1 VLARPLQTALVLVM
15 LAGCGRTQLQ
25 PWGTSVDASAP
36 TDVPSDGLLDGSSDL
51 LPDVSGP
58 VDGAGL
64 GDGAVSDGGDAGTD
78 AGVDMSPLPCTALH
92 QLFGTGPLTARRARQ
107 ALFTPNGR
115 TLLLRVAGEGGA
127 PDDLLRVALPSSGVT
142 TLVAGVNAAEWLSK
156 EGAGKLLLTRPGGA
170 LTAFALDGTAVRTL
184 IGASCEHVSAP
195 DGTRVYAL
203 HDCDAAGTSGVLAA
217 IDVATGTTT
226 TLSTAAAPHTLV
238 VSPDSQWAAY
248 QSGPGDGAAA
258 VGTVHVVDRGNTDY
272 ALAFLAGTRRVA
284 FTPANQLLFM
294 TASDPDPLALADIYR
309 HVPGSGSVLRVAE
322 SRNVGPAGYHLS
334 PDGALLLAA
343 RFPPASAMLDELYA
357 VHLDGSGETLL
368 ASNLAP
374 YQNNQ
379 LGPSA
384 FAFSADGRRA
394 IYISNNFNNT
404 SSVSVF
410 GGTITV
416 LAAGTAFAVSPRG
429 DWLAVIDRIG
439 PNRAVDTLHLIDA
452 ATNVETVAFDAA
464 TIEALTFVPGGR
476 GLLFVALPD
485 GGPQRL
491 RQFAI
496 ASATAMT
503 LVEWT
508 TSPYWAPLYLAG
520 EMPASAGYPTDPTGC
535 YAVAVSDLGTAPGTS
550 LVPLP

>member
-1 VLARPLQTALVLVM
+1 MAIVVVM
-15 LAGCGRTQLQ
+15 LAACGRTQLQ
-25 PWGTSVDASAP
+25 PWATSIDAGAQ
-36 TDVPSDGLLDGSSDL
+36 TDGPSDGLSDGPSDL
-51 LPDVSGP
+51 LPDVPGP
-58 VDGAGL
+58 V
-64 GDGAVSDGGDAGTD
+64 DGAVSDGGDGAVSD
-78 AGVDMSPLPCTALH
+78 AGDAGIDMTPLACAAL
-92 QLFGTGPLTARRARQ
+92 QPLLGSGPITTRRARQ

-127 PDDLLRVALPSSGVT
+127 SDDLMLVALPGGGSSTLLGGVT
-142 TLVAGVNAAEWLSK
+142 AAEWLGSVGA
-156 EGAGKLLLTRPGGA
+156 GAGKLLLTRPPVGA
-170 LTAFALDGTAVRTL
+170 LTAFALDGTGVRTL
-184 IGASCEHVSAP
+184 IGASCEHVSTP

-203 HDCDAAGTSGVLAA
+203 HDCDAAGTTGVLAA

-248 QSGPGDGAAA
+248 QSAPGGGGVVA
-258 VGTVHVVDRGNTDY
+258 GTVHVVDRGSADY
-272 ALAFLAGTRRVA
+272 ALAYLAGTRRLA
-284 FTPANQLLFM
+284 FTPANELLFT
-294 TASDPDPLALADIYR
+294 TASDASPLALADIYR
-309 HVPGSGSVLRVAE
+309 HVPGGGSTALRVAE
-322 SRNVGPAGYHLS
+322 SRNVGSGGYHVS

-343 RFPPASAMLDELYA
+343 RFPPASPMLDELYA
-357 VHLDGSGETLL
+357 VHLDGAGETLL

-379 LGPSA
+379 LAPSA

-394 IYISNNFNNT
+394 IYTSNNFSNT
-404 SSVSVF
+404 SSVSVL

-416 LAAGTAFAVSPRG
+416 LASGSTFAVSPRG

-439 PNRAVDTLHLIDA
+439 ANRAVDTLHLINA
-452 ATNVETVAFDAA
+452 TTNVEAVAFDAA
-464 TIEALTFVPGGR
+464 TIAALTFVPGGR

-503 LVEWT
+503 LAEWT
-508 TSPYWAPLYLAG
+508 TSPYWTPFVLHG
-520 EMPASAGYPTDPTGC
+520 ELPASAGYPTDPTGC
-535 YAVAVSDLGTAPGTS
+535 YAIAVSDLGTAPGTS
-550 LVPLP
+550 LVALP